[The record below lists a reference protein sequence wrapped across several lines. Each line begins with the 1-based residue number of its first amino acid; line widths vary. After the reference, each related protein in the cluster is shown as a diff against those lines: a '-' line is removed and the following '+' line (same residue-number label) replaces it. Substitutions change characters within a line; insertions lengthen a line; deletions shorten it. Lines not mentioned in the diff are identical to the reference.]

1 MTQDKII
8 AAALEVGFEVHP
20 GKQQARV
27 GWDTLTGDDSTPK
40 LARFYAIAYRQG
52 LEDAVSACDET
63 MAPFNIGSIRLA
75 NAFHD
80 GTHACID
87 AIRALKEQ
95 PNG

>member
-1 MTQDKII
+1 MTTDKII
-8 AAALEVGFEVHP
+8 AAACEAAGHPPETELPMQPNREMLAWLE
-20 GKQQARV
+20 
-27 GWDTLTGDDSTPK
+27 
-40 LARFYAIAYRQG
+40 RFYAIAYRQG

-63 MAPFNIGSIRLA
+63 MAPINIGSIQLA